1 MKYTITAVI
10 PTGQYANIQPSI
22 EVEAPTFE
30 EAYAQA
36 MPHIEEI
43 SRRYAEEG
51 KALASNVSGNRKKLK
66 AFVGGEI
73 YYDDI
78 AHVYTN
84 EAGEVYLSGSVYA
97 SQGEPKFDA
106 EAMSGA
112 MAKKFGVEAKDI
124 AEMWKLKGDIS
135 AGFGTAIHA
144 AIQLYEQYDGLAKT
158 LGKATNHHDHPV
170 LQQAVQKFVDSHK
183 GQKVVSEAMV
193 VSHKRK
199 WAGQIDRLI
208 ITGEKRC
215 IVGDIKTNAD
225 LTEKKLKTYWK
236 QLQFYGTILEDDGW
250 TVEGLEINH
259 FNGEWKDLRE
269 KMVSL

>member
-1 MKYTITAVI
+1 MNIKAHV
-10 PTGQYANIQPSI
+10 PTQSFGFI
-22 EVEAPTFE
+22 EIEGTPE
-30 EAYAQA
+30 EAKE
-36 MPHIEEI
+36 IE
-43 SRRYAEEG
+43 RLYNHYAETPVAF
-51 KALASNVSGNRKKLK
+51 KSGNRKKIE
-66 AFVGGEI
+66 AFVGGHI
-73 YYDDI
+73 FYDEV
-78 AHVYTN
+78 AHKYTN
-84 EAGEVYLSGSVYA
+84 EAGDVYLSGSVYA
-97 SQGEPKFDA
+97 TQGEPKFDA
-106 EAMSGA
+106 GAKAEAMA
-112 MAKKFGVEAKDI
+112 NKFGVKAKDI

-158 LGKATNHHDHPV
+158 IGKATNHHDHPV
-170 LQQAVQKFVDSHK
+170 LQKAVQKFIDTHK
-183 GQKVVSEAMV
+183 GQKVVNEAMV

-208 ITGEKRC
+208 ITGDKRC

-259 FNGEWKDLRE
+259 YDGEWKDLTG
-269 KMVSL
+269 KMESINKEGK

>member
-1 MKYTITAVI
+1 MKIKAHV
-10 PTGQYANIQPSI
+10 PTQQYGFI
-22 EVEAPTFE
+22 
-30 EAYAQA
+30 
-36 MPHIEEI
+36 EI
-43 SRRYAEEG
+43 SGEPSEAKEIERLYNHYAEQPVAF
-51 KALASNVSGNRKKLK
+51 KKGNRKKLK
-66 AFVGGEI
+66 AFAGGEV
-73 YYDDI
+73 YYDAD

-97 SQGEPKFDA
+97 SQGEPKFDVGSI
-106 EAMSGA
+106 SGA
-112 MAKKFGVEAKDI
+112 MAKKFDVDPKDI
-124 AEMWKLKGDIS
+124 ADMWKLKGDIS

-158 LGKATNHHDHPV
+158 LGKTSNHHDHPV

-183 GQKVVSEAMV
+183 GQKVISEAMV

-259 FNGEWKDLRE
+259 FNGEWRDLSG